1 MKTEEI
7 VKMRESGV
15 SVREIAKLCGTSKS
29 AIYDRLYRYD
39 TKAKIGRRS
48 KSFWVRDIK
57 FQAIRE
63 YFAANYRET
72 PNSFATKVGVAHP
85 TMKNFL
91 LGKRNS
97 YFNVKQIKQ
106 MCDIVGK
113 PFEEV
118 FCESFEKGGA
128 AG

>member
-7 VKMRESGV
+7 IELRESGV
-15 SVREIAKLCGTSKS
+15 SVRKIAEMCGISRN
-29 AIYDRLYRYD
+29 AVYDRIFVYEKRANRGIRG
-39 TKAKIGRRS
+39 KC
-48 KSFWVRDIK
+48 FWVRDIK
-57 FQAIRE
+57 FKAIRD
-63 YFAANYRET
+63 YFAVNYRET
-72 PNSFATKVGVAHP
+72 PNSFATKVGVAYP

-91 LGKRNS
+91 LGKCNS
-97 YFNVKQIKQ
+97 HFNVNQIKQ

-118 FCESFEKGGA
+118 FCEGFEKDGD